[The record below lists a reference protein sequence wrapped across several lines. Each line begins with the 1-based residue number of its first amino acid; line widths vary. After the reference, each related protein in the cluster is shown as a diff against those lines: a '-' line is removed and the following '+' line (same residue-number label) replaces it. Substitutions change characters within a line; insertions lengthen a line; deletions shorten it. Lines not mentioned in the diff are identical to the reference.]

1 MSYALKIKKNHS
13 KITAA
18 VHVDK
23 TCRPQTVS
31 KLDNQKFYRLIK
43 YFYKLTGVPAIL
55 NTSFNRHGI
64 ATIVTPRQAIE
75 HLLNGNIEILVIEN
89 IIVFRKQILNLKS
102 KKPLKEKY
110 YIFVE
115 KIIHI
120 IEAML
125 NNDKDKYKILNK
137 NLNLLKKNNINF
149 EFKKK
154 LIVINKKKIKIKNLD
169 REDLWKMFIPSII
182 N

>member
-1 MSYALKIKKNHS
+1 M
-13 KITAA
+13 
-18 VHVDK
+18 
-23 TCRPQTVS
+23 
-31 KLDNQKFYRLIK
+31 FLI
-43 YFYKLTGVPAIL
+43 
-55 NTSFNRHGI
+55 
-64 ATIVTPRQAIE
+64 
-75 HLLNGNIEILVIEN
+75 N

-102 KKPLKEKY
+102 KKPIKEKY

-115 KIIHI
+115 NIIHI

-154 LIVINKKKIKIKNLD
+154 LIVINKKKIKIKNLNRD
-169 REDLWKMFIPSII
+169 DLWKMLIPSII